1 MVWKNRGIAEMK
13 SLHLIIYMTDWD
25 QDAIRMEMKY
35 MTREEMG
42 DDRRQEGV
50 RSLPV
55 CVFHLAIPTASIVCG
70 SF

>member
-1 MVWKNRGIAEMK
+1 MK
-13 SLHLIIYMTDWD
+13 FDYIHDRLGAGCNKDGNEVYDK
-25 QDAIRMEMKY
+25 R
-35 MTREEMG
+35 G

-55 CVFHLAIPTASIVCG
+55 RVFHLAIPTASIVCG

>member
-13 SLHLIIYMTDWD
+13 FDYIHDRLGAGCNKDGNEVYDK
-25 QDAIRMEMKY
+25 R
-35 MTREEMG
+35 G

-55 CVFHLAIPTASIVCG
+55 RVFHLAIPTASIVCG